1 MRIRWDDKEALQAFQ
16 GWQKA
21 YQEDTISSRIAY
33 DCRAIFMAT
42 DFPHC
47 DDQKLLNDIRE
58 AEFKRML
65 EKARTSL
72 GKSLNDNMKS
82 MLKTRLE
89 KLANLNHFATELI
102 TARWLAAKQQKDLGK
117 ENS

>member
-1 MRIRWDDKEALQAFQ
+1 
-16 GWQKA
+16 
-21 YQEDTISSRIAY
+21 
-33 DCRAIFMAT
+33 MAT

-47 DDQKLLNDIRE
+47 NDQELLNNIRK

-65 EKARTSL
+65 EKARTSSGRRL
-72 GKSLNDNMKS
+72 DKDMKS
-82 MLKTRLE
+82 MLEARLG